1 MPSSFIDDYAAT
13 MRAHIRSSKS
23 QLEQQ
28 AAKTAARD
36 AKQWRERLTP
46 LDARLAP
53 ILSEIPP
60 EIQAEG
66 LSLHT
71 LQKFVKGRWRGCAH
85 PGELGAALRRMGWS
99 RTRLWRGDGIGF
111 RALWLPPQTP
121 PKKEQQQVEPAK

>member
-1 MPSSFIDDYAAT
+1 MSNSVIHEYAAT
-13 MRAHIRSSKS
+13 MRARIRESRTKHE
-23 QLEQQ
+23 LDTV
-28 AAKTAARD
+28 KTAD
-36 AKQWRERLTP
+36 LGAKQWRERLTP

-71 LQKFVKGRWRGCAH
+71 LQRFVKGRWRGCAH

-99 RTRLWRGDGIGF
+99 RTRLWRGNGIGF
-111 RALWLPPQTP
+111 RALWFPPQTSP
-121 PKKEQQQVEPAK
+121 LKEQKP